1 MFVQPIEI
9 IAKLSYYC
17 TLNSNLTFV
26 ISGQTHFVD
35 PAMKIARITA
45 LLTLLTVAL
54 NVSAQEISD
63 FTEQHYTSDNGLPQN
78 SVMQLR
84 MDKNGFVWMTTQ
96 GGLVRFDGSHFVTYN
111 LSNVPQL
118 TTNRIIELGLTGDSS
133 IYFKDTS
140 FKVIAFGKNNQ
151 PFVLNPHIRNRAV
164 ILQSRTDQF
173 DVIRNLRPEDR
184 RYVESR
190 FSVFA
195 THAIYHQIGTRGDGF
210 LRIGDNMLVY
220 LRHKRLTFSK
230 TFDGVTMSSDKAGI
244 LNNKIYYLRQND
256 QIACIDSSGRE
267 YAIVVKIAG
276 TGALRGP
283 SRLYQQGKRLFLHNS
298 NTMYELQVAAGV
310 PAAGTPDSVNV
321 IICSPLLKTG
331 DIGGI
336 YCYLNIPE
344 SGIQMLGTESGG
356 LYVFKKKQFK
366 TVRIPGTSNI
376 FYSQLLYGNNGVL
389 TELGT
394 VTSTGTTSGPP
405 FPLLRQSGMLID
417 RDGNIWWNRQYKKV
431 EKRSADLKLIRHF
444 YSEREIRRFAQTPD
458 GNIWLNS
465 FPGKL
470 GKISG
475 DSIRWLDLPR
485 NVAMFSPVNDSVF
498 WTSDGKGLF
507 LLNVRKASFKEIP
520 EMRDK
525 EVRVLYPDQKNILWA
540 GTYGQ
545 GFYAIRNGKSTAL
558 PLDRNGYL
566 LVVHTFL
573 EDKKGFMWMSTN
585 HGLFKCKTQDL
596 YDYLDGKANSVYYYY
611 YDKSNGFGNNE
622 FNGGCAPSAVVFP
635 DGKFSFPSMDGLVQM
650 YPDSI
655 TDILPNARILIDK
668 FIVDGKEQL
677 FANDLQLD
685 PSFNHIEITLA
696 SPYFG
701 LPENQLLEYNIRG
714 LDDEWYQLNSN
725 LTITLNR
732 LGYGNYTLQVR
743 KKAGFGHNNVG
754 VLTKSFTVTPF
765 WYQTWY
771 ATLFALFLLAF
782 SFYLAVK
789 LRYHYLTQRKKQ
801 LEAQVRERTK
811 QLEYSNRLKE
821 KITLLLA
828 HDLQSPLHFLNLLS
842 DHVAAALE
850 KDRLDDVRAGT
861 AEIKKAA
868 TSIHAFVKEIN
879 LWTKSQQDG
888 FFLSKRP
895 FPFEGLAT
903 ELSEFFDEMLLLKN
917 NTLEF
922 VNHGNYLLL
931 TNREILKAVIRNLI
945 DNSNKYTS
953 GGHIRVQ
960 LDKMDDQYLKLTVSD
975 SGRGM
980 SPADLSKIN
989 RRIENVLTTEGIEQ
1003 SGRLGYQIIIDF
1015 VARLECRLEVESTV
1029 GQGTSV
1035 TISGLLPGQPN
1046 TTEPILTEISPPNFT
1061 TL

>member
-1 MFVQPIEI
+1 
-9 IAKLSYYC
+9 
-17 TLNSNLTFV
+17 
-26 ISGQTHFVD
+26 
-35 PAMKIARITA
+35 MKTARITT

-54 NVSAQEISD
+54 HVSAQEVSD
-63 FTEQHYTSDNGLPQN
+63 FTENHYTSDNGLPQN

-96 GGLVRFDGSHFVTYN
+96 GGVVRFDGTHFVTYN

-118 TTNRIIELGLTGDSS
+118 TSNRIIDLDLTGDST
-133 IYFKDTS
+133 IYFKDTG
-140 FKVIAFGKNNQ
+140 FKVFSFDKNNQ
-151 PFVLNPHIRNRAV
+151 PFVLNPRIRNRIV
-164 ILQSRTDQF
+164 ILQSPKDQF
-173 DVIRNLRPEDR
+173 DVFRNLVPKDR
-184 RYVESR
+184 LRIESL
-190 FSVFA
+190 FEGFA
-195 THAIYHQIGTRGDGF
+195 AQVVYHRVGARGDGF
-210 LRIGDNMLVY
+210 VRVGDAVLAYFYQKKIV
-220 LRHKRLTFSK
+220 LLK
-230 TFDGVTMSSDKAGI
+230 TFVEPAMAYNNAGM
-244 LNNKIYYLRQND
+244 LNKRVYFFNRQGGID
-256 QIACIDSSGRE
+256 CIDSSGRE
-267 YAIVVKIAG
+267 YAVSPKIAG
-276 TGALRGP
+276 GGTREFRGT
-283 SRLYQQGKRLFLHNS
+283 SRFYQQGERIFLHNS
-298 NTMYELQVAAGV
+298 NTFYELHAATG
-310 PAAGTPDSVNV
+310 NEL
-321 IICSPLLKTG
+321 ICKPVLETEDLGKVT
-331 DIGGI
+331 
-336 YCYLNIPE
+336 CYLNIPE
-344 SGIQMLGTESGG
+344 SGIHMLGTDTGG

-366 TVRIPGTSNI
+366 TVRIPGTNNN
-376 FYSQLLYGNNGVL
+376 FYSQHLFQNNGIL
-389 TELGT
+389 TELGAILPT
-394 VTSTGTTSGPP
+394 ATISGAP
-405 FPLLRQSGMLID
+405 FPLASRSGILVDRQ
-417 RDGNIWWNRQYKKV
+417 GNVWMNRLPKRV
-431 EKRSADLKLIRHF
+431 EQRTPDLKLAREF
-444 YSEREIRRFAQTPD
+444 YAEREIAKFAQTPD
-458 GNIWLNS
+458 GNIWLNTFS
-465 FPGKL
+465 GRL

-475 DSIRWLDLPR
+475 DSIQWLNLQKGIKT
-485 NVAMFSPVNDSVF
+485 FSPVNNTSF
-498 WTSDGKGLF
+498 WASDGNGLF
-507 LLNVRKASFKEIP
+507 QIDVQKATFREIH
-520 EMRDK
+520 EMKGR
-525 EVRVLYPDQKNILWA
+525 EVRAFYSDQKKTLWA

-545 GFYAIRNGKSTAL
+545 GFYAIRNGKSNAL
-558 PLDRNGYL
+558 PVDRNGYL

-585 HGLFKCKTQDL
+585 HGLFKCRTQDL
-596 YDYLDGKANSVYYYY
+596 YDYLDGKAKSVFYYY

-622 FNGGCAPSAVVFP
+622 FNGGCDPSAIVFP
-635 DGKFSFPSMDGLVQM
+635 DGKFSFPSMDGLVQI

-668 FIVDGKEQL
+668 FIVDGKEQP
-677 FANDLQLD
+677 FANDLRLE
-685 PSFNHIEITLA
+685 PSFNRVEITLA

-701 LPENQLLEYNIRG
+701 LPDNQLLEYNIKG
-714 LDDEWYQLNSN
+714 LDHEWYQLNSS

-732 LGYGNYTLQVR
+732 LGHGKYTIQVR
-743 KKAGFGHNNVG
+743 KKAGFGHDNVH
-754 VLTKSFTVTPF
+754 VLAKNFTVTPF

-782 SFYLAVK
+782 SFYLVVK

-895 FPFEGLAT
+895 FPFDGLAN
-903 ELSEFFDEMLLLKN
+903 ELREFFEEMLLLKN

-922 VNHGNYLLL
+922 VNPGNRELV

-945 DNSNKYTS
+945 DNANKYTS
-953 GGHIRVQ
+953 GGHIRVE
-960 LDKMDDQYLKLTVSD
+960 LDKLDEQYLKLTVSD
-975 SGRGM
+975 NGRGM

-989 RRIENVLTTEGIEQ
+989 RRIENVLTTAGIEQ

-1015 VARLECRLEVESTV
+1015 VARLECKLEVESTV
-1029 GQGTSV
+1029 GKGTSV
-1035 TISGLLPGQPN
+1035 TISGLLPGQPD
-1046 TTEPILTEISPPNFT
+1046 TTEAILTDIYPPNFT

>member
-1 MFVQPIEI
+1 MFVRPIEFI
-9 IAKLSYYC
+9 TKLSYYC
-17 TLNSNLTFV
+17 TLNSDPTFV

-45 LLTLLTVAL
+45 LLPLLTVAL
-54 NVSAQEISD
+54 HVSGQEVSD

-84 MDKNGFVWMTTQ
+84 ADKNGFVWMTTQ
-96 GGLVRFDGSHFVTYN
+96 GGVVRFDGTHFVTYN

-118 TTNRIIELGLTGDSS
+118 TSNRIIELGLTGDST

-140 FKVIAFGKNNQ
+140 FKVFSFDENNQ
-151 PFVLNPHIRNRAV
+151 PFVLNPHIRNRVV
-164 ILQSRTDQF
+164 ILQSRKDQF
-173 DVIRNLRPEDR
+173 DIFRNLMPQDR
-184 RYVESR
+184 HRVESL
-190 FSVFA
+190 FEAFA
-195 THAIYHQIGTRGDGF
+195 AQVIYDRIGARGDGF
-210 LRIGDNMLVY
+210 VRVGDNILAY
-220 LRHKRLTFSK
+220 LYQKKVTFLK
-230 TFDGVTMSSDKAGI
+230 TFDGPSMSYNNAGM
-244 LNNKIYYLRQND
+244 LNKRIYFFNQQGR
-256 QIACIDSSGRE
+256 ITRIDSSGQE
-267 YAIVVKIAG
+267 YAVSYKIAG
-276 TGALRGP
+276 GNTREFPGT
-283 SRLYQQGKRLFLHNS
+283 SRFYQQGERLFLHNS
-298 NTMYELQVAAGV
+298 NTFYEIHAA
-310 PAAGTPDSVNV
+310 ADNV
-321 IICSPLLKTG
+321 LVCKPVLKTG
-331 DIGGI
+331 DLGKVI
-336 YCYLNIPE
+336 CYLNIPE
-344 SGIQMLGTESGG
+344 SGIHMLGTDTGG

-366 TVRIPGTSNI
+366 TIRIPGTNSN
-376 FYSQLLYGNNGVL
+376 FYSQHLFRNNGIL
-389 TELGT
+389 TELGRILP
-394 VTSTGTTSGPP
+394 SGIISGEP
-405 FPLLRQSGMLID
+405 FPLTPRSGILID
-417 RDGNIWWNRQYKKV
+417 REGYVWLNRLPRRV
-431 EKRSADLKLIRHF
+431 EQRTPDLKLVRLF
-444 YSEREIRRFAQTPD
+444 YAEREVAKFAQTPD
-458 GNIWLNS
+458 GSIWLNTFS
-465 FPGKL
+465 GKL
-470 GKISG
+470 GKVSG
-475 DSIRWLDLPR
+475 DSIRWLSLARGVKTFIPI
-485 NVAMFSPVNDSVF
+485 NNTAF
-498 WTSDGKGLF
+498 WASEGNGLF
-507 LLNVRKASFKEIP
+507 QVDVQKATIQEIP
-520 EMRDK
+520 EMKDR
-525 EVRVLYPDQKNILWA
+525 EVRAFYFDKKKTLWA

-545 GFYAIRNGKSTAL
+545 GFYAVRNGKSIAL

-566 LVVHTFL
+566 LVVHAFL

-596 YDYLDGKANSVYYYY
+596 YDYLDGKANSVFYYY

-622 FNGGCAPSAVVFP
+622 FNGGCDPSAVVFP

-655 TDILPNARILIDK
+655 TDILPNERILIDK
-668 FIVDGKEQL
+668 FVVDGKEQP
-677 FANDLQLD
+677 FSKDLVLG
-685 PSFNHIEITLA
+685 PSFNRIEITLA

-701 LPENQLLEYNIRG
+701 LPENQLLEYNIKG

-725 LTITLNR
+725 PAITLNR
-732 LGYGNYTLQVR
+732 LGHGNYTLQVR

-754 VLTKSFTVTPF
+754 ILTKSFTVTPF

-771 ATLFALFLLAF
+771 ATLFGLFLLAF
-782 SFYLAVK
+782 SFYLVVK

-821 KITLLLA
+821 KITMLLA

-868 TSIHAFVKEIN
+868 TNIHAFVKEIN

-895 FPFEGLAT
+895 FPFDGLAD
-903 ELSEFFDEMLLLKN
+903 ELRIFFEEMLLFKN

-922 VNHGNYLLL
+922 VNPGDLHIL

-945 DNSNKYTS
+945 DNSGKYTS
-953 GGHIRVQ
+953 GGHIRVE
-960 LDKMDDQYLKLTVSD
+960 LAKMDDQYLKLTVSD
-975 SGRGM
+975 NGRGM

-989 RRIENVLTTEGIEQ
+989 RRIENVLTTAGIEQ

-1015 VARLECRLEVESTV
+1015 VARLDCKLEVESTV

-1046 TTEPILTEISPPNFT
+1046 TTEAILTDISPTNFT
-1061 TL
+1061 AL

>member
-1 MFVQPIEI
+1 
-9 IAKLSYYC
+9 
-17 TLNSNLTFV
+17 
-26 ISGQTHFVD
+26 
-35 PAMKIARITA
+35 MKIARIIT

-54 NVSAQEISD
+54 HVSAQEISD

-96 GGLVRFDGSHFVTYN
+96 GGVVRFDGTHFVTYN

-118 TTNRIIELGLTGDSS
+118 TSNRIIDLGLTGDST
-133 IYFKDTS
+133 IYFKDTG
-140 FKVIAFGKNNQ
+140 FKVFSFDKNNQ
-151 PFVLNPHIRNRAV
+151 PFLLSPHIRNTAV
-164 ILQSRTDQF
+164 VLRSRNDQF
-173 DVIRNLRPEDR
+173 NVIRNLNPADR
-184 RYVESR
+184 RHVESL
-190 FSVFA
+190 FAVFA
-195 THAIYHQIGTRGDGF
+195 TGTVYHQIGARGDGF
-210 LRIGDNMLVY
+210 LRVGDAHLVY
-220 LRHKRLTFSK
+220 LHQKKVVFSK
-230 TFDGVTMSSDKAGI
+230 TFDAPLMSFDKAGV
-244 LNNKIYYLRQND
+244 LNNRLYFFNQKRQ
-256 QIACIDSSGRE
+256 IVCIDSTGRE
-267 YAIVVKIAG
+267 YAVLARIPG
-276 TGALRGP
+276 GGEPDLRGP
-283 SRLYQQGKRLFLHNS
+283 SEFYQQGERLFLHGQ
-298 NTMYELQVAAGV
+298 NTFYELRQGGG
-310 PAAGTPDSVNV
+310 PSGGGPSGGDSSRVL
-321 IICSPLLKTG
+321 ICNPVLQTG
-331 DIGGI
+331 DIGHVM
-336 YCYLNIPE
+336 CYLNIAE
-344 SGIQMLGTESGG
+344 SGIHMVGTDIGG

-366 TVRIPGTSNI
+366 TVRIPGTNSN
-376 FYSQLLYGNNGVL
+376 FYSQHVYKGNSIL
-389 TELGT
+389 TELGGILP
-394 VTSTGTTSGPP
+394 TGVISGEP
-405 FPLLRQSGMLID
+405 FPLIPRSGILID
-417 RDGNIWWNRQYKKV
+417 RQGYVWLNRSSKRV
-431 EKRSADLKLIRHF
+431 EQRTSDLKLVRQF
-444 YSEREIRRFAQTPD
+444 YAEKEVAKFAQTPD
-458 GNIWLNS
+458 GNIWLNTFS
-465 FPGKL
+465 GKL

-475 DSIRWLDLPR
+475 DSIHWLDLPKGIKT
-485 NVAMFSPVNDSVF
+485 FIPVNNTKF
-498 WTSDGKGLF
+498 WASDGNGLF
-507 LLNVRKASFKEIP
+507 QMDVQKAEFQEIP
-520 EMRDK
+520 GMKGR
-525 EVRVLYPDQKNILWA
+525 EVRAFYSDKKKTLWA

-545 GFYAIRNGKSTAL
+545 GFYAIRNGKPTAL

-585 HGLFKCKTQDL
+585 HGLFKCRTQDL
-596 YDYLDGKANSVYYYY
+596 YDYLDGKANSVFYYY

-622 FNGGCAPSAVVFP
+622 FNGGCDPSAIVFP

-668 FIVDGKEQL
+668 FIVDGKEQP
-677 FANDLQLD
+677 FADALRLG
-685 PSFNHIEITLA
+685 PSFNRIEIKLA

-701 LPENQLLEYNIRG
+701 LPENQLLEYNIKG
-714 LDDEWYQLNSN
+714 LDDQWYQLDGNP
-725 LTITLNR
+725 TITLNR
-732 LGYGNYTLQVR
+732 LGHGNYTIQVR
-743 KKAGFGHNNVG
+743 KRAGFGHNNVG
-754 VLTKSFTVTPF
+754 VLTRSFTVTPF

-782 SFYLAVK
+782 SFYLVVK

-842 DHVAAALE
+842 DHVATALE
-850 KDRLDDVRAGT
+850 KDRLDDARTGT

-868 TSIHAFVKEIN
+868 TNIHAFVKEIN

-895 FPFEGLAT
+895 FRFDGLAD
-903 ELSEFFDEMLLLKN
+903 ELRDFFEEMLLFKN

-922 VNHGNYLLL
+922 VNSGNRELF

-953 GGHIRVQ
+953 GGHITVQ
-960 LDKMDDQYLKLTVSD
+960 LERMDDQYLKLRVSD
-975 SGRGM
+975 NGRGM

-989 RRIENVLTTEGIEQ
+989 RRIENVLTTAGIEQ

-1015 VARLECRLEVESTV
+1015 VALLECKLEVESTV

-1035 TISGLLPGQPN
+1035 TIFGLLPGQPD
-1046 TTEPILTEISPPNFT
+1046 TTEAILTDIYPPNFT

>member
-1 MFVQPIEI
+1 MFVHPIEI

-17 TLNSNLTFV
+17 THDPDLTFV
-26 ISGQTHFVD
+26 ISGQTYFAD
-35 PAMKIARITA
+35 PAMKIARITT

-54 NVSAQEISD
+54 HVSAQEVSD

-84 MDKNGFVWMTTQ
+84 LDKNGFVWMTTQ
-96 GGLVRFDGSHFVTYN
+96 GGSVRFDGTHFVTYN

-118 TTNRIIELGLTGDSS
+118 TSNRIIELDLTGDST

-140 FKVIAFGKNNQ
+140 FKVFSFDKNNQ
-151 PFVLNPHIRNRAV
+151 PFVLNPHIRNRIV
-164 ILQSRTDQF
+164 ILQSTKDQLDIF
-173 DVIRNLRPEDR
+173 RNLVPKDR
-184 RYVESR
+184 HRIESL
-190 FSVFA
+190 FEAFA
-195 THAIYHQIGTRGDGF
+195 AQVIYHRVGAPGDGF
-210 LRIGDNMLVY
+210 VRVGDVTLAYFYQKKV
-220 LRHKRLTFSK
+220 TFLK
-230 TFDGVTMSSDKAGI
+230 TFDGPAMSYNKAGM
-244 LNNKIYYLRQND
+244 LNKRIYFFNQQGR
-256 QIACIDSSGRE
+256 IASIDSSGQE
-267 YAIVVKIAG
+267 HAVSPKIAG
-276 TGALRGP
+276 GDTREFQGT
-283 SRLYQQGKRLFLHNS
+283 SQFFQQGQRLFLYNA
-298 NTMYELQVAAGV
+298 NTFYELHTGNDQVLV
-310 PAAGTPDSVNV
+310 CKPV
-321 IICSPLLKTG
+321 LKTG
-331 DIGGI
+331 NIGHVN
-336 YCYLNIPE
+336 CYLNMPE
-344 SGIQMLGTESGG
+344 SGIQMLGTDTDG

-366 TVRIPGTSNI
+366 TVRIPGTDSN
-376 FYSQLLYGNNGVL
+376 FYSQHVYQNNGVL
-389 TELGT
+389 TELGGILP
-394 VTSTGTTSGPP
+394 TGIISGDL
-405 FPLLRQSGMLID
+405 FPLIPRSGILID
-417 RDGNIWWNRQYKKV
+417 RQGYVWLNRSSRRV
-431 EKRSADLKLIRHF
+431 EQRTPDLKLVRQF
-444 YSEREIRRFAQTPD
+444 YAEREVAKFAQTPD
-458 GNIWLNS
+458 GNIWLNLFS
-465 FPGKL
+465 GKL

-475 DSIRWLDLPR
+475 DSIRWLNLPKAIKTFIPI
-485 NVAMFSPVNDSVF
+485 NNTKIWA
-498 WTSDGKGLF
+498 SDGNSLF
-507 LLNVRKASFKEIP
+507 QMDVQKATFQEIP
-520 EMRDK
+520 EMKGR
-525 EVRVLYPDQKNILWA
+525 EVRAFYFDKKQTLWA

-545 GFYAIRNGKSTAL
+545 GFYAIRNGKASAL

-585 HGLFKCKTQDL
+585 HGMFKCRTQDL
-596 YDYLDGKANSVYYYY
+596 YDYLDGKANSIFYYY
-611 YDKSNGFGNNE
+611 YDKSSGFGNNE
-622 FNGGCAPSAVVFP
+622 FNGGCDPSSVVFP

-668 FIVDGKEQL
+668 FIVDGKEQP
-677 FANDLQLD
+677 FADDLRLA
-685 PSFNHIEITLA
+685 PSFNRIEITLA

-701 LPENQLLEYNIRG
+701 LPENQLLEYNIKG
-714 LDDEWYQLNSN
+714 LDNEWYQLNSN
-725 LTITLNR
+725 LTIILNR
-732 LGYGNYTLQVR
+732 LGHGNYTLQVR
-743 KKAGFGHNNVG
+743 KKAGFGHNNVH
-754 VLTKSFTVTPF
+754 VLTKGFTVAPF

-771 ATLFALFLLAF
+771 ARLFALFLLAF
-782 SFYLAVK
+782 SFYLVVK

-850 KDRLDDVRAGT
+850 KDRLDDARAGT

-868 TSIHAFVKEIN
+868 TNIHAFVKEIN

-895 FPFEGLAT
+895 FPFDGLAN
-903 ELSEFFDEMLLLKN
+903 ELRDFFEEMLLLKN

-922 VNHGNYLLL
+922 VNPGNWDLL
-931 TNREILKAVIRNLI
+931 TNREILKAIIRNLI

-953 GGHIRVQ
+953 GGHIRVE
-960 LDKMDDQYLKLTVSD
+960 LDKLDDQYLKLTVSD
-975 SGRGM
+975 NGRGM

-989 RRIENVLTTEGIEQ
+989 RRIENVLTTAGIEQ

-1015 VARLECRLEVESTV
+1015 VARLECKLEVESTV

-1035 TISGLLPGQPN
+1035 TISGLSPGQPN
-1046 TTEPILTEISPPNFT
+1046 TTEAILTDIYPPNFT

>member
-1 MFVQPIEI
+1 
-9 IAKLSYYC
+9 
-17 TLNSNLTFV
+17 
-26 ISGQTHFVD
+26 
-35 PAMKIARITA
+35 MKIARITA

-54 NVSAQEISD
+54 NVSAQEVSD

-96 GGLVRFDGSHFVTYN
+96 GGVVRFDGTHFVTYN

-118 TTNRIIELGLTGDSS
+118 ASNRIIDLGLTGDST
-133 IYFKDTS
+133 IYFKDTG
-140 FKVIAFGKNNQ
+140 FKVFSFDKNNQ
-151 PFVLNPHIRNRAV
+151 PFILNPHIRNRIV
-164 ILQSRTDQF
+164 LLQSPKDQF
-173 DVIRNLRPEDR
+173 DIFRNLVPKDR
-184 RYVESR
+184 RRVESL
-190 FSVFA
+190 FEGFA
-195 THAIYHQIGTRGDGF
+195 AQVIYHRVGARGDGF
-210 LRIGDNMLVY
+210 VLVGDATLAY
-220 LRHKRLTFSK
+220 FHQKKLTLLK
-230 TFDGVTMSSDKAGI
+230 TFDGFAMAYNKAGM
-244 LNNKIYYLRQND
+244 LNKRIYFFNQQGRM
-256 QIACIDSSGRE
+256 ACIDSSGRE
-267 YAIVVKIAG
+267 YAVSSKISGGNA
-276 TGALRGP
+276 REFQGP
-283 SRLYQQGKRLFLHNS
+283 SQFFQQGKRLFLHNS
-298 NTMYELQVAAGV
+298 DTFYELH
-310 PAAGTPDSVNV
+310 PGTDN
-321 IICSPLLKTG
+321 ILICKPVLKTG
-331 DIGGI
+331 NIGHVA
-336 YCYLNIPE
+336 CYLNIPE
-344 SGIQMLGTESGG
+344 SGIHMLGTDTGG
-356 LYVFKKKQFK
+356 LYIFKKKQFK
-366 TVRIPGTSNI
+366 IVRIPGTNSN
-376 FYSQLLYGNNGVL
+376 FYSQHLYKNNGVL
-389 TELGT
+389 TELGGILP
-394 VTSTGTTSGPP
+394 TGIISGDL
-405 FPLLRQSGMLID
+405 FPLIPRSGILID
-417 RDGNIWWNRQYKKV
+417 RNGYVWLNRSPKHV
-431 EKRSADLKLIRHF
+431 EQRATDLKLIRQF
-444 YSEREIRRFAQTPD
+444 YAEKEVARFAQTPD
-458 GNIWLNS
+458 GNIWLNMVS
-465 FPGKL
+465 GKL

-475 DSIRWLDLPR
+475 DSIRWMSLPR
-485 NVAMFSPVNDSVF
+485 AVKTFIPVNNESF
-498 WTSDGKGLF
+498 WASDGNGLF
-507 LLNVRKASFKEIP
+507 QVDVQKATFKDIP
-520 EMRDK
+520 EMKGR
-525 EVRVLYPDQKNILWA
+525 EVRAFYLDQKKTLWA

-585 HGLFKCKTQDL
+585 HGLFKCRTQDL
-596 YDYLDGKANSVYYYY
+596 YDYLDGKANSVFYYY

-622 FNGGCAPSAVVFP
+622 FNGGCDPSAVVFP

-668 FIVDGKEQL
+668 FVVDGKEQP
-677 FANDLQLD
+677 FANDLRLG
-685 PSFNHIEITLA
+685 PSFNRIEITLA

-732 LGYGNYTLQVR
+732 LSHGNYTLQVR
-743 KKAGFGHNNVG
+743 KKAGFGYNNVG
-754 VLTKSFTVTPF
+754 VLAKSFTVTPF

-771 ATLFALFLLAF
+771 ATLFALCLLAF
-782 SFYLAVK
+782 SFYLVVK

-895 FPFEGLAT
+895 FPFEGLAN
-903 ELSEFFDEMLLLKN
+903 ELSEFFEEMLLLKN

-945 DNSNKYTS
+945 DNANKYTS

-960 LDKMDDQYLKLTVSD
+960 IDKMDDQYLKLTVSD
-975 SGRGM
+975 NGRGM
-980 SPADLSKIN
+980 SPADLSQIN
-989 RRIENVLTTEGIEQ
+989 RRIEHVLTTEGIEQ

-1015 VARLECRLEVESTV
+1015 VARLECRLDVESTV

-1046 TTEPILTEISPPNFT
+1046 TTEAILTEISPPNFT